1 MVSIEKLNGKN
12 IHHFKILSKEAK
24 DIMGYRLDFFISYNE
39 KSFLGKYVTRKLM
52 NLIKYND
59 KYIGYVWIQYSS
71 NKVIYIQDIYIKHEY
86 INYIRDGFPLLLKE
100 NNFVYEAIENSYSKE
115 LVNLLGMTKVRE
127 TLLLNLDT
135 RYPRKKI
142 NYKLNY
148 RKFKINEDEKLRC
161 KIQNGVFRNNVRV
174 PITPN
179 DIRYDEK
186 QKYYLKDLCIFALQ
200 SNNPIGYGQIIF
212 NRGVYSVVN
221 FGIVHEA
228 RGKGYGEEFLNKLI
242 DLAKENNIKEV
253 NIRVDSSN
261 KIARNLYEKVGFDE
275 ENIFSTWIYNS
286 SENHIQK

>member
-12 IHHFKILSKEAK
+12 IGHFKILSEEAK
-24 DIMGYRLDFFISYNE
+24 KIMGYRLDFFMFYNE

-86 INYIRDGFPLLLKE
+86 ISYIRDSLTLLLRG
-100 NNFVYEAIENSYSKE
+100 NNFVYEVIENSYSKE
-115 LVNLLGMTKVRE
+115 LVSLLGMTKVRE

-135 RYPRKKI
+135 RYPREKI

-161 KIQNGVFRNNVRV
+161 KIQNRVFRNNIRV

-186 QKYYLKDLCIFALQ
+186 QKYYLKDLCIFAME

-221 FGIVHEA
+221 FGIVHEI
-228 RGKGYGEEFLNKLI
+228 RGKGYGK
-242 DLAKENNIKEV
+242 
-253 NIRVDSSN
+253 RVF
-261 KIARNLYEKVGFDE
+261 K
-275 ENIFSTWIYNS
+275 
-286 SENHIQK
+286 